1 MKIWRNFSLFTIGL
15 ISVIGSTVRADDRE
29 VEKTFSGV
37 SYSEQEPK
45 IPIGSKILLIG
56 DSHVGGMSQRFRLY
70 SRQMGYLPVVDGIN
84 GSKTN
89 DLLKRLK
96 EDIKIHSPKLII
108 IESGTNDSLCS
119 QQWLDSHSDLYAKVA
134 ETAKIN
140 GAEVVWLSPPAISKQ
155 LRLHEQIKVR
165 ILSAVGEDSYFDL
178 LSLGLQV
185 TKDQIHLTRDGYEQ
199 LSEQLWNWLMEKN
212 LVFGGC

>member
-15 ISVIGSTVRADDRE
+15 ISVIGSTVQADDRE

-108 IESGTNDSLCS
+108 I
-119 QQWLDSHSDLYAKVA
+119 
-134 ETAKIN
+134 
-140 GAEVVWLSPPAISKQ
+140 
-155 LRLHEQIKVR
+155 
-165 ILSAVGEDSYFDL
+165 
-178 LSLGLQV
+178 
-185 TKDQIHLTRDGYEQ
+185 
-199 LSEQLWNWLMEKN
+199 
-212 LVFGGC
+212 